1 MTSINKRLLERAAK
15 LGLLFAGLTAFAAAN
30 ADTIAMIGTGRVAG
44 ALGPQFAK
52 QGHTII
58 YGSRDPARAEVQALV
73 AATGGQ
79 VSAMGQAEAA
89 ARADT
94 VVIAV
99 PGAVAVDVVRGL
111 GNLSGKIILD
121 PTNITTNADDGFRIH
136 AVDTSNAEL
145 IQAAAPGAHVVKA
158 FNTLNYQT
166 MINPAEAGGPVTIPI
181 VGDDADAK
189 RKVADLAEG
198 MGFEVIDLGPL
209 RYARTL
215 EEMLVIWVNARALGT
230 PFEYHLRRRPAP

>member
-1 MTSINKRLLERAAK
+1 M
-15 LGLLFAGLTAFAAAN
+15 FVGLTLVGIAN
-30 ADTIAMIGTGRVAG
+30 ADTIAMIGTGRVSG

-79 VSAMGQAEAA
+79 VSAMGQVEAA
-89 ARADT
+89 AGADI

-111 GNLSGKIILD
+111 GDLSGKIILD
-121 PTNITTNADDGFRIH
+121 PTNITTTADDGFRVH

-166 MINPAEAGGPVTIPI
+166 MINPADAGGPVTIPI
-181 VGDDADAK
+181 AGDDAESK
-189 RKVADLAEG
+189 RMIADLAEG
-198 MGFEVIDLGPL
+198 MGFEALDLGPL
-209 RYARTL
+209 RYASTL
-215 EEMLVIWVNARALGT
+215 EELLVIWVNARTLGT
-230 PFEYHLRRRPAP
+230 PFDYHLRRRPAP